1 MASLNQIAAGIE
13 KAERKGNL
21 SAAKELRAIYNREY
35 ARLHPVPKQEEDAG
49 FFENITSGLG
59 AGYVGTLESAALGA
73 ATLQEEEAELKSR
86 QKIKSIADR
95 FTPEGGDKDSI
106 SYKLASG
113 IGSIGAFA
121 TAAPLGKAALPI
133 AGVLGVAS
141 GAGEASE
148 RARAY
153 GATEEERNVAVRK
166 GAAIGATEVLPL
178 GLLAKSLKIPGL
190 PKALDKISSKVSPAT
205 VTGIKSRLQR
215 AAATG
220 VKEGAQEAA
229 AAVLQNLTEQ
239 GYNPEQVLFEAGVIE
254 EGSIGGG
261 AGAILQGL
269 VDLFGGKKRI
279 RSVTDDEGTAEET
292 TAETP
297 VSAETTA
304 TEETKEETKEE
315 PTTAEETISVFDAK
329 GTKYKARVVERSEA
343 GSVIVVDNEGN
354 QVVLD
359 QSPTAVSADVND
371 PDYKILSPGHGQK
384 GKILSKINDLDAL
397 ETTIKGKLKDP
408 KTVGMVRQDFIM
420 DLNAIKAERK
430 RRTEETA
437 EPATPV
443 EKKKEPK
450 PRAGVETKVSAF
462 LNQLDVDKLEQ
473 RLGNA
478 EQEAKNAGLATGT
491 YELMVRSA
499 INKKK
504 ETTDVGEQTARTPD
518 AETTGDSVP
527 SSPEVVG
534 QQRTKGAGK
543 PARPV
548 KGGLDD
554 SVSDTGRPARRKGR
568 KQPALKDPTARLGL
582 KPGQKINLAKLQR
595 EETAQIKTKP
605 PAVVEGADAPI
616 NSESAP
622 VRNKRTNKI
631 RYAGS
636 TRFVSNHPAYSRDLK
651 RLNDLYNTPIV
662 KEVSKKA
669 KTEAEK
675 TRLTEQNQVVEY
687 FNKFDSPMDAIMD
700 ATRSVSG
707 KGIVIAKTKQDAE
720 LQAPTNPDKQA
731 QDLEFRK
738 IDEILKGTEG
748 ENARA
753 VIRWANK
760 NLSKETKKQIRER
773 TNQFKKEFA
782 GAVTALTKFNQ
793 AQRKA
798 KRLAEK
804 KEAERKA
811 AEAVEAAKT
820 PKEVKED
827 KKDKEQK
834 KTAAVKSLAKELK
847 EETKLSKADRAK
859 ASADANFDKFVSN
872 PKTDL
877 SKPNDFQKARG
888 YAEAG
893 TNPEEQIDRLN
904 VELARAV
911 TDARKVRQATENVGE
926 KSEDLGQT
934 PTAKPNKLK
943 VAVDKAKER
952 LNDDKVTTQGLVLL
966 SRDQNVKYLNKA
978 TIEEAITYSKRAAE
992 AQRQGYNKLYQN
1004 DGVTNNQL
1012 SEEISGGVMKAL
1024 KENDIKGALLA
1035 ARAQIKNPKLRSI
1048 ANALIENMGTTQ
1060 IMFLD
1065 NTRMDEFLGPVNEGA
1080 YNEGVFEPISNI
1092 IYLNEDFPVT
1102 VHTLLHESTHAA
1114 TYVYMKT
1121 NPKDKVVKEL
1131 ESLYE
1136 QVLEIG
1142 VLDKQY
1148 AKIDVYEFVA
1158 EVFSNPEMRGI
1169 LSRMRVEKDGT
1180 VRQASLYE
1188 KFVAIIKNFFNRF
1201 RDDSLEDVN
1210 SALTK
1215 ADKAIREVLA
1225 PSPNV
1230 WDGVTELEPKLMA
1243 KGIDEALRPIR
1254 EEVKSTSSFKDWWKN
1269 LTAGKAGLKGLAMGV
1284 HLHTLGDLARSAG
1297 FGNLVTELHEV
1308 INNQAGNMSKAVEKV
1323 DKAIAEKK
1331 ERAKRLSPKAV
1342 QAFEDLIYHMEYGAT
1357 LYDVNPFAG
1366 TLEYKGKFDNDGND
1380 LYEIYGKQQDVLDG
1394 LRDTEVKEL
1403 RAQYEIEKRL
1413 NKSQFEGV
1421 IKALQKESRKV
1432 AESGDANASK
1442 QLEGIITTLLSR
1454 ATIEEYWPLTR
1465 QEGKFAASYIY
1476 EVVDEKTGAIIREEP
1491 GFEIFK
1497 NVSERDAFIDKLK
1510 DLPNAKKV
1518 KPILMDDK
1526 FSYTDNAPSGSF
1538 VSDVLKILSG
1548 AGVSPDVQEAI
1559 IQQYVNSL
1567 PASSI
1572 YRSLVRRGNVAG
1584 FVGDTL
1590 TALETKTKS
1599 MAAQSAKIESVADI
1613 ANKKREIEDRY
1624 NEIAKDDSLD
1634 TAKAQVIRDVAIQKH
1649 ARFAISG
1656 AINKPMEVLYKELNQ
1671 MAFLYTLGF
1680 NVSSAVVNLSQIPLV
1695 AVPYLSARYGL
1706 SNTIDA
1712 FTQAGSVIGGAKISL
1727 IEYYDDNYNLK
1738 SSVKKDIEQNSIDKK
1753 DAKARIEYLESIIPM
1768 VKEAHAQGK
1777 LYSSRTLVELGL
1789 GEKANARD
1797 KLAHLSA
1804 FFFNGG
1810 ERFNTQ
1816 TTILASYDLIR
1827 NKMFEDRKAGKK
1839 YFSVR
1844 QGKEIDVPTDV
1855 VQLRDI
1861 AAKEAIYTTQEVN
1874 GGARLETTA
1883 PIAKEGVG
1891 RVALMYKSYGLMMNS
1906 SMIKSGLAATNQ
1918 LYKDNPEQRKIA
1930 IKQLAGIHLSALL
1943 FAGLGGVPIWGLIS
1957 MVWDLYLDDE
1967 EDDADTILR
1976 KHISEMGFKGPL
1988 STLTGVDVSSRIKL
2002 NDLIFQENRF
2012 MRDPSLEENI
2022 GYYLGGPALSTGKRL
2037 MRSIKDFSEAEYYRA
2052 AESAA
2057 PAGLGN
2063 VLQAGRYFRD
2073 NGVKTRGGQ
2082 FIYENIGAG
2091 EIASKAFGFAPLE
2104 YSFRTAQSAAESKIS
2119 NAVTKRR
2126 SKLNKLYFRAL
2137 QDRDLSTARDVYE
2150 DIKEFNKR
2158 HPTAAISEDTIRR
2171 SIKSQLDKIATMH
2184 NGVPVNQMMQLA
2196 LEKSRLE
2203 YKQWDK

>member
-35 ARLHPVPKQEEDAG
+35 ARLHPVPKQEEESG
-49 FFENITSGLG
+49 FFENIATGFG

-106 SYKLASG
+106 AYKLASG

-121 TAAPLGKAALPI
+121 TAAPLGKVALPV
-133 AGVLGVAS
+133 AGALGVAS

-190 PKALDKISSKVSPAT
+190 PKAIDKISSKVSPAT

-269 VDLFGGKKRI
+269 VDLFGGKKKI
-279 RSVTDDEGTAEET
+279 RSVKDDEGTAEGT
-292 TAETP
+292 T
-297 VSAETTA
+297 
-304 TEETKEETKEE
+304 EE
-315 PTTAEETISVFDAK
+315 PTVDLEKGQTVTVQVNKVSDSLGSMSDDDMAPQEVTVTGVKKLDNGDTVYVGETADGRGIGWSDSEIKKGKVTLDPTQDDIDALRK
-329 GTKYKARVVERSEA
+329 KRDDFRAQEKAR
-343 GSVIVVDNEGN
+343 N
-354 QVVLD
+354 
-359 QSPTAVSADVND
+359 
-371 PDYKILSPGHGQK
+371 K
-384 GKILSKINDLDAL
+384 
-397 ETTIKGKLKDP
+397 
-408 KTVGMVRQDFIM
+408 
-420 DLNAIKAERK
+420 KAEQVES
-430 RRTEETA
+430 TPEQA
-437 EPATPV
+437 ATPV

-450 PRAGVETKVSAF
+450 PSTGVETRVSAF
-462 LNQLDVDKLEQ
+462 LDQLDVDKLEQ

-478 EQEAKNAGLATGT
+478 EQEAKNAGLPTGT

-534 QQRTKGAGK
+534 QQRADGAGK
-543 PARPV
+543 SARP
-548 KGGLDD
+548 KQGRLDD
-554 SVSDTGRPARRKGR
+554 SVSDTGRPARGKGR
-568 KQPALKDPTARLGL
+568 KQSTLKDPTARLGL
-582 KPGQKINLAKLQR
+582 KPGQKIDLAKLQKK
-595 EETAQIKTKP
+595 ETAQIKTKP
-605 PAVVEGADAPI
+605 PTIVEKEEAPI
-616 NSESAP
+616 TSESAP
-622 VRNKRTNKI
+622 VLNKRTNKI
-631 RYAGS
+631 RYANS
-636 TRFVSNHPAYSRDLK
+636 RSFVKNHFSYSKDLK
-651 RLNDLYNTPIV
+651 RLNDVYNTPEV
-662 KEVSKKA
+662 LEVSKKA
-669 KTEAEK
+669 KTAAERK
-675 TRLTEQNQVVEY
+675 KLNRQNQVVRY
-687 FNKFDSPMDAIMD
+687 FNKFDSPVDAIMD
-700 ATRSVSG
+700 AARSVSL
-707 KGIVIAKTKQDAE
+707 KGQKDKLGGLDARIQKE
-720 LQAPTNPDKQA
+720 TDVA
-731 QDLEFRK
+731 QDPEFRA
-738 IDEILKGTEG
+738 IDELLEGTG
-748 ENARA
+748 GVNARA
-753 VIRWANK
+753 VIEFAK
-760 NLSKETKKQIRER
+760 DELSPETAKQIESRIKQFTNESAKAR
-773 TNQFKKEFA
+773 TASVKYDK
-782 GAVTALTKFNQ
+782 

-798 KRLAEK
+798 KALAAK

-811 AEAVEAAKT
+811 AEAVETEAK
-820 PKEVKED
+820 KEEQV
-827 KKDKEQK
+827 KKD
-834 KTAAVKSLAKELK
+834 TDVKSLVKDEAK
-847 EETKLSKADRAK
+847 ETKLSKADRAK
-859 ASADANFDKFVSN
+859 ASADANFDKLLNN

-893 TNPEEQIDRLN
+893 TDPKTLLDKLN
-904 VELARAV
+904 VESARAV
-911 TDARKVRQATENVGE
+911 TNARKVKQAT
-926 KSEDLGQT
+926 K
-934 PTAKPNKLK
+934 K
-943 VAVDKAKER
+943 VDKKKEELGLTKPKKDTKKKSILTTTRER
-952 LNDDKVTTQGLVLL
+952 LNNDKVTIQGLSLL
-966 SRDQNVKYLNKA
+966 AEEKGQKYLKKA
-978 TIEEAITYSKRAAE
+978 TLEEAIRYSETAAE
-992 AQRQGYNKLYQN
+992 AIALGFGGKAYQN
-1004 DGVTNNQL
+1004 DGVTNEQL
-1012 SEEISGGVMKAL
+1012 SEEISSDVRKAL
-1024 KENDIKGALLA
+1024 EGNRMEEALIA
-1035 ARAQIKNPKLRSI
+1035 VRAQIKNPKLRSI
-1048 ANALIENMGTTQ
+1048 ANALIKNIGTTKV
-1060 IMFLD
+1060 MFL
-1065 NTRMDEFLGPVNEGA
+1065 NNNMMDEFLGPVNEGA

-1114 TYVYMKT
+1114 TYVYMKK
-1121 NPKDKVVKEL
+1121 NPNDKAVKEL

-1136 QVLEIG
+1136 QLLEMG
-1142 VLDKQY
+1142 VLDNQY
-1148 AKIDVYEFVA
+1148 GKLDVYEFVA

-1180 VRQASLYE
+1180 VKEGTISLYE
-1188 KFVAIIKNFFNRF
+1188 RFVAIIKNFFNRF
-1201 RDDSLEDVN
+1201 RNDSLESVE
-1210 SALTK
+1210 SGLTK

-1331 ERAKRLSPKAV
+1331 ERAKRLSPKAI
-1342 QAFEDLIYHMEYGAT
+1342 QAYEDLIYSMEFGAT

-1366 TLEYKGKFDNDGND
+1366 TLEYKGKFDNDMND
-1380 LYEIYGKQQDVLDG
+1380 LYEVYGKQQDVLDG
-1394 LRDTEVKEL
+1394 LTDTEVKEL
-1403 RAQYEIEKRL
+1403 RTQYESEKRL

-1476 EVVDEKTGAIIREEP
+1476 ELEDKKTGAIIREEP

-1497 NVSERDAFIDKLK
+1497 NVSERDAYIDKLK

-1518 KPILMDDK
+1518 KPILMDDN

-1559 IQQYVNSL
+1559 IQQYVNAL

-1613 ANKKREIEDRY
+1613 ANKQREIEDRY
-1624 NEIAKDDSLD
+1624 EEIKNDDSID

-1706 SNTIDA
+1706 NNTIDA

-1738 SSVKKDIEQNSIDKK
+1738 DSVKKDIEQNSIDKK

-1816 TTILASYDLIR
+1816 ATILASYDLIR

-1883 PIAKEGVG
+1883 PVAKEGIG

-1930 IKQLAGIHLSALL
+1930 IKQLAGIHLSAAL
-1943 FAGLGGVPIWGLIS
+1943 FAGLGGIPIWGLIS
-1957 MVWDLYLDDE
+1957 MVWDLFLDDE

-1976 KHISEMGFKGPL
+1976 KHIGEMGFKGPL

-2002 NDLIFQENRF
+2002 NDLILQENRF

-2057 PAGLGN
+2057 PAGFGN
-2063 VLQAGRYFRD
+2063 ALQAGRYFMD

-2119 NAVTKRR
+2119 NAVMKRR

-2158 HPTAAISEDTIRR
+2158 HPTAGITEDTIRR
-2171 SIKSQLDKIATMH
+2171 SVKSQLDKIATMH